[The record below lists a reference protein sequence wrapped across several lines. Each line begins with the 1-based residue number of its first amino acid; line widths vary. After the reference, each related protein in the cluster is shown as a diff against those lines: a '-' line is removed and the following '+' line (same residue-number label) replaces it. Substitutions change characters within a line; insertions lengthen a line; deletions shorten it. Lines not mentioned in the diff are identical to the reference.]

1 MSIDRRVLRLDPHAS
16 AQLYLAVALAVFSS
30 ALLILTS
37 WLLSEII
44 TRIFLGGQHLLSVL
58 PLLGAIC
65 ILALTRA
72 GLIWNS
78 HIVSQHAASNLKD
91 TARARLSEQLYA
103 LGPARTH
110 RERSGELAHTLA
122 EGVEALDE
130 YLSEYQ
136 MARLLAGPIPLLV
149 LAFVLVLDPITAL
162 VLLFAGPML
171 VLLLAII
178 GARTRDR
185 EQQRFRE
192 LGWMSSHFLDMV
204 QGLATLKLFGRS
216 REQVEVI
223 EDVSQQFARS
233 TMQVLQTAFQTSLA
247 LEWAAVGATAFVAL
261 EVSLRLMHGYI
272 PFDRALT
279 VLLLTPDFFL
289 PVRQLA
295 LKYHAGATGKA
306 AARRIF
312 ALLDATPSSSRTLE
326 PPARGDRPAGMTRRD
341 EEVPPGRLDVYLQ
354 DVQFCYDDRSEPAL
368 QGVTLAIPCS
378 KTTALVGP
386 TGAGKTTLARLL
398 LRFIE
403 PSSGTIRIGDL
414 PLKSMSPDTARSLV
428 GWVPQHPYFFHGT
441 IRDNIHLARPEAGI
455 DEIMAAA
462 RAAHAHD
469 FILDLPDG
477 YETPVYEHGMRLS
490 GGQRQRIAIARAF
503 LKGAPILI
511 LDEATAHLDAESE
524 ALVRHSLLELMRGRT
539 TLIIT
544 HRLDMAYG
552 ADQIVVM
559 DQGRVVEVG
568 THHTLLAAAPLYRR
582 LFATSRETVA

>member
-1 MSIDRRVLRLDPHAS
+1 V
-16 AQLYLAVALAVFSS
+16 
-30 ALLILTS
+30 LLIITS

-44 TRIFLGGQHLLSVL
+44 ARIFLGGQHLLSVL

-65 ILALTRA
+65 ILAILRA

-78 HIVSQHAASNLKD
+78 QLVSQHAACDLKD
-91 TARARLSEQLYA
+91 TVRARLSEMLYA

-110 RERSGELAHTLA
+110 RERSGELTHTLG

-136 MARLLAGPIPLLV
+136 PARLLAGLIPLLV
-149 LAFVLVLDPITAL
+149 LAFVLVLDPLTAL

-178 GARTRDR
+178 GARTRDC
-185 EQQRFRE
+185 EQRRFRE

-216 REQVEVI
+216 REQMEVI
-223 EDVSQQFARS
+223 EEVSQQFARS
-233 TMQVLQTAFQTSLA
+233 TLQVLRTAFQTSLV

-261 EVSLRLMHGYI
+261 EVSLRLMHGII

-289 PVRQLA
+289 PLRQLA

-306 AARRIF
+306 AAERIF
-312 ALLDATPSSSRTLE
+312 ALLDTTPASGWTPQL
-326 PPARGDRPAGMTRRD
+326 PARVAVASSLRQTD
-341 EEVPPGRLDVYLQ
+341 EETSPGRLHVNLE

-368 QGVTLAIPCS
+368 QGITLAIPDS

-403 PSSGTIRIGDL
+403 PSSGCIRIGDR
-414 PLKSMSPDTARSLV
+414 PLESMCPDTTRSLI

-441 IRDNIHLARPEAGI
+441 IRDNIQLARPDAGI

-462 RAAHAHD
+462 RAAHAHE
-469 FILDLPDG
+469 FIQELPDG
-477 YETPVYEHGMRLS
+477 YETQIFEQGRRLS

-511 LDEATAHLDAESE
+511 LDEATAHLDVESE
-524 ALVRHSLLELMRGRT
+524 ALVRNSLLELMRGRT
-539 TLIIT
+539 ALIIA

-559 DQGRVVEVG
+559 DQGRVVEIG
-568 THHTLLAAAPLYRR
+568 THHSLLAAAPLYQR